1 MNKQSTVATDPAM
14 TGFSLPY
21 RSSPFA
27 SAATPNPIQIQ
38 NDSQTSHEKQE
49 ESHPETLDPLFA
61 RISLEQQ
68 T

>member
-38 NDSQTSHEKQE
+38 N
-49 ESHPETLDPLFA
+49 A
-61 RISLEQQ
+61 
-68 T
+68 